1 MCTVDPRLRAVSE
14 TIFASLSQ
22 AFTRPT
28 SEALEKYGYTDELK
42 QAWLDEVG
50 TKSLEWKYTVA
61 LHFAWA
67 RKCAGGGV

>member
-1 MCTVDPRLRAVSE
+1 MSVIDPRLRAVSE

-22 AFTRPT
+22 AFTGPT

-50 TKSLEWKYTVA
+50 RRDLEWKYTVA
-61 LHFAWA
+61 LHFVWA
-67 RKCAGGGV
+67 RKAAGGGT